1 MITRIHHVQI
11 TILKGKEKEA
21 RDFYCGLMGLKEIP
35 KPESLQRRGGFW
47 LQVGD
52 QQVHIGVEDEVER
65 KLTKAHVAYEVNN
78 LALLRQRIAS
88 AGIEVLDGE
97 QMTGYEQ
104 FEFRDPFG
112 NRVELIQKL

>member
-1 MITRIHHVQI
+1 MITRTHHVQI

-78 LALLRQRIAS
+78 LALLRQRIARETLIYS
-88 AGIEVLDGE
+88 RCHSVH
-97 QMTGYEQ
+97 
-104 FEFRDPFG
+104 PFSF
-112 NRVELIQKL
+112 